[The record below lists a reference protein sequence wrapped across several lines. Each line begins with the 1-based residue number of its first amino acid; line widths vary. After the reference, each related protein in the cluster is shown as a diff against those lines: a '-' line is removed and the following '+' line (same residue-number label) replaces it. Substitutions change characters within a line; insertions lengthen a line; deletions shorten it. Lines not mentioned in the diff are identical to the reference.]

1 MTEND
6 KNEAP
11 KWIPATL
18 AIGNSILLIPA
29 LWTWTW
35 SYSVFAVPPT
45 VLGTLLLVFYFF
57 AWLGRA
63 NGHKFS
69 WLWLASITFNI
80 IILLLA
86 RYMYVRLEGHILWSR
101 LLLGILTWVTTNIFL
116 SLRALLHI
124 GIRKPQ

>member
-1 MTEND
+1 MTENN

-29 LWTWTW
+29 LWTWV
-35 SYSVFAVPPT
+35 YSVFAVPPT

-69 WLWLASITFNI
+69 WLWLASIAFNI
-80 IILLLA
+80 IIVLLVG
-86 RYMYVRLEGHILWSR
+86 YMYVGLEGDRLWSL
-101 LLLGILTWVTTNIFL
+101 LLLGILAWVITNIFL

>member
-1 MTEND
+1 MTENN

-29 LWTWTW
+29 LWTWV
-35 SYSVFAVPPT
+35 YSVFAVPPT

-69 WLWLASITFNI
+69 WLWLASIAFNI
-80 IILLLA
+80 IIVLLVG
-86 RYMYVRLEGHILWSR
+86 YMYVGLEGDRLWSL
-101 LLLGILTWVTTNIFL
+101 LLLGILTWVITNIFL